1 MGSVCENLKIIT
13 NRRNIGLEWLRIVSM
28 LMIILLHSIDHSG
41 LYESLLPGTALYYVE
56 EFMYAA
62 VQVCVNC
69 FVLISGY
76 FLVTSKFKLKK
87 LGQLWVEV
95 VFYALVIRL
104 VMIAMGQV
112 DFSIT
117 SVLSCFAP
125 VITGRYW
132 FITIYF
138 GMYLLSPFYNIAIR
152 AMNKNQHKTLLVVL
166 FVLFSVLISI
176 HPSLKGMNSGNGWG
190 LAWFTVLYFTA
201 AYFRLYYT
209 PCKESSLKY
218 FAVFLACPILMLIV
232 LFISQLLNI
241 GVVTSIVNNFWRY
254 DSVFAYIAS
263 VSLLLA
269 FLNANFKSDN
279 RISKFAVYMSSAT
292 LGVYLIHS
300 HADVCI
306 NKWWQAIGMTSNL
319 DAWWFV
325 LYQIFVVIAI
335 FLVCAVIDLIRQQ
348 LFKLLHINNL
358 VDKLFDKIQ
367 EIFVRIW
374 SKK

>member
-1 MGSVCENLKIIT
+1 
-13 NRRNIGLEWLRIVSM
+13 
-28 LMIILLHSIDHSG
+28 
-41 LYESLLPGTALYYVE
+41 
-56 EFMYAA
+56 MYAA

-76 FLVTSKFKLKK
+76 FLVNSRFKLKK

-104 VMIAMGQV
+104 IMIVLGQA
-112 DFSIT
+112 DFSIM

-138 GMYLLSPFYNIAIR
+138 GMYLLSPFYNIAIK
-152 AMNKNQHKTLLVVL
+152 AMNKNQHKALLVVL

-201 AYFRLYYT
+201 AYFRMYYT

-218 FAVFLACPILMLIV
+218 LAVFLACPTLMLIA

-241 GVVTSIVNNFWRY
+241 GLVNSIVNNFWRY

-263 VSLLLA
+263 VSLLLV
-269 FLNANFKSDN
+269 FLNTNFRSD
-279 RISKFAVYMSSAT
+279 RKISKFAVYMSSAT
-292 LGVYLIHS
+292 LGVYLIHA
-300 HADVCI
+300 HADICI

-319 DAWWFV
+319 DTWWFV
-325 LYQIFVVIAI
+325 FYQVFVVLAI
-335 FLVCAVIDLIRQQ
+335 FFVCAVIDLIRQQ

-358 VDKLFDKIQ
+358 VDKLFDKI
-367 EIFVRIW
+367 ERAFVKIW
-374 SKK
+374 SKI

>member
-1 MGSVCENLKIIT
+1 MGSVCENSKIK
-13 NRRNIGLEWLRIVSM
+13 NNKRNIGLEWLRIVSM

-104 VMIAMGQV
+104 VMIVLGQA
-112 DFSIT
+112 DFSV
-117 SVLSCFAP
+117 SSLLSCFAP

-138 GMYLLSPFYNIAIR
+138 GMYLLSPFYNIAIK
-152 AMNKNQHKTLLVVL
+152 AMNKNQHKALLVVL

-201 AYFRLYYT
+201 AYFRMYYT

-218 FAVFLACPILMLIV
+218 LAVFLACPTLMLIA

-241 GVVTSIVNNFWRY
+241 RLVNSIVNNFWRY

-263 VSLLLA
+263 VSLLLV
-269 FLNANFKSDN
+269 FLNTNFRSD
-279 RISKFAVYMSSAT
+279 RKISKFAVYMSSAT
-292 LGVYLIHS
+292 LGVYLIHA
-300 HADVCI
+300 HADICI

-319 DAWWFV
+319 DTWWFV
-325 LYQIFVVIAI
+325 FYQIFVVLAI
-335 FLVCAVIDLIRQQ
+335 FFVCAVIDLIRQQ

-358 VDKLFDKIQ
+358 VDKLFDKI
-367 EIFVRIW
+367 ERAFVKIW
-374 SKK
+374 SKI

>member
-1 MGSVCENLKIIT
+1 MGNNS
-13 NRRNIGLEWLRIVSM
+13 NRSKLINNKRNIGLEWLRIASM

-41 LYESLLPGTALYYVE
+41 LYEKLLPGTALYYVE
-56 EFMYAA
+56 QFMYAA

-76 FLVTSKFKLKK
+76 FLVTSTFKLKK

-104 VMIAMGQV
+104 VMIALGQI

-117 SVLSCFAP
+117 SILSCFAP

-138 GMYLLSPFYNIAIR
+138 GMYLLSPFYNIAIK
-152 AMNKNQHKTLLVVL
+152 AMNKNQHKALLIVL
-166 FVLFSVLISI
+166 FILFSVVVSI
-176 HPSLKGMNSGNGWG
+176 HPSLKGMNSGGGWG

-201 AYFRLYYT
+201 AYFRIHYT
-209 PCKESSLKY
+209 PGIESSIKY
-218 FAVFLACPILMLIV
+218 VLIFLACPVLMLISLV
-232 LFISQLLNI
+232 CSQILNI
-241 GVVTSIVNNFWRY
+241 GPVTSIVDNLWRY

-269 FLNANFKSDN
+269 FLNINFKSN
-279 RISKFAVYMSSAT
+279 TRTGKLSVYLSSAT
-292 LGVYLIHS
+292 LGVYLIHA
-300 HADVCI
+300 HADICI
-306 NKWWQAIGMTSNL
+306 EKWWQTIGMTSNL

-325 LYQIFVVIAI
+325 LYQILVVAAI
-335 FLVCAVIDLIRQQ
+335 FMICVVIDLIRQQ
-348 LFKLLHINNL
+348 LFRLLHINNL
-358 VDKLFDKIQ
+358 LDKIFDKI
-367 EIFVRIW
+367 EITFINKW
-374 SKK
+374 CKK

>member
-1 MGSVCENLKIIT
+1 MGSVCENSKIK
-13 NRRNIGLEWLRIVSM
+13 NNKRNIGLEWLRIVSM

-76 FLVTSKFKLKK
+76 FLVNSRFKLKK

-104 VMIAMGQV
+104 IMIVLGQA
-112 DFSIT
+112 DFSIM

-138 GMYLLSPFYNIAIR
+138 GMYLLSPFYNIAIK
-152 AMNKNQHKTLLVVL
+152 AMNKNQHKALLVVL

-201 AYFRLYYT
+201 AYFRMYYT

-218 FAVFLACPILMLIV
+218 LAVFLACPTLMLIA

-241 GVVTSIVNNFWRY
+241 GLVNSIVNNFWRY

-263 VSLLLA
+263 VSLLLV
-269 FLNANFKSDN
+269 FLNTNFRSD
-279 RISKFAVYMSSAT
+279 RKISKFAVYMSSAT
-292 LGVYLIHS
+292 LGVYLIHA
-300 HADVCI
+300 HADICI

-319 DAWWFV
+319 DTWWFV
-325 LYQIFVVIAI
+325 FYQVFVVLAI
-335 FLVCAVIDLIRQQ
+335 FFVCAVIDLIRQQ

-358 VDKLFDKIQ
+358 VDKLFDKI
-367 EIFVRIW
+367 ERAFVKIW
-374 SKK
+374 SKI

>member
-1 MGSVCENLKIIT
+1 MGSVCENSKIK
-13 NRRNIGLEWLRIVSM
+13 NNKRNIGLEWLRIVSM

-104 VMIAMGQV
+104 VMIVLGQA
-112 DFSIT
+112 DFSV
-117 SVLSCFAP
+117 SSLLSCFAP

-138 GMYLLSPFYNIAIR
+138 GMYLLSPFYNIAIK
-152 AMNKNQHKTLLVVL
+152 AMNKNQHKALLVVL

-201 AYFRLYYT
+201 AYFRMYYT

-218 FAVFLACPILMLIV
+218 LAVFLACPTLMLIA

-241 GVVTSIVNNFWRY
+241 GLVNSIVNNFWRY

-263 VSLLLA
+263 ASLLLV
-269 FLNANFKSDN
+269 FLNTNFRSD
-279 RISKFAVYMSSAT
+279 RKISKFAVYMSSAT
-292 LGVYLIHS
+292 LGVYLIHA
-300 HADVCI
+300 HADICI

-319 DAWWFV
+319 DTWWFV
-325 LYQIFVVIAI
+325 FYQIFVVLAI
-335 FLVCAVIDLIRQQ
+335 FFVCAVIDLIRRQ

-358 VDKLFDKIQ
+358 VDKLFDKI
-367 EIFVRIW
+367 ERAFVKIW
-374 SKK
+374 SKI

>member
-28 LMIILLHSIDHSG
+28 LMIIFRHSIDFSSIESASG
-41 LYESLLPGTALYYVE
+41 FYYVE
-56 EFMYAA
+56 QFMFAA

-76 FLVTSKFKLKK
+76 FLVTSSFKLRK

-95 VFYALVIRL
+95 VFYALAIRL
-104 VMIAMGQV
+104 VMIVLGQV

-117 SVLSCFAP
+117 SILSCFAP

-138 GMYLLSPFYNIAIR
+138 GMYLLSPFFNIAIR
-152 AMNKNQHKTLLVVL
+152 AMTKNQHRALLVIL
-166 FVLFSVLISI
+166 FVLFSVMISI
-176 HPSLKGMNSGNGWG
+176 HPSFKGMNSGNGWG

-201 AYFRLYYT
+201 AYFRLHYT
-209 PCKESSLKY
+209 PCEESSLKY
-218 FAVFLACPILMLIV
+218 LAIFLACPILMLIA

-241 GVVTSIVNNFWRY
+241 GVVNSIVNNFWRY

-269 FLNANFKSDN
+269 FLNTNFKSN
-279 RISKFAVYMSSAT
+279 TRISKFAVYMSSAT
-292 LGVYLIHS
+292 LGVYLIHA
-300 HADVCI
+300 HADICI

-319 DAWWFV
+319 DTWWFV
-325 LYQIFVVIAI
+325 FYQIFVVLAI

-367 EIFVRIW
+367 GTFVKIW